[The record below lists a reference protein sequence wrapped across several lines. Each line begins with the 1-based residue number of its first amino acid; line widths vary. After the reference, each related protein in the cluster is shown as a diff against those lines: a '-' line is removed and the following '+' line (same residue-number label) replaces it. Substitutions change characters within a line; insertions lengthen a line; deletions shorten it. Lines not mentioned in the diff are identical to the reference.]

1 MKLYYHMTHFML
13 CLYMNS
19 QTYHIVYIQ
28 ISKDL
33 FISILTQKHIHSK
46 SFHTIE
52 LQTKAKTEYI

>member
-1 MKLYYHMTHFML
+1 MELYYHMTHSML

-19 QTYHIVYIQ
+19 QICHIVYIQ

-46 SFHTIE
+46 NFHTIE